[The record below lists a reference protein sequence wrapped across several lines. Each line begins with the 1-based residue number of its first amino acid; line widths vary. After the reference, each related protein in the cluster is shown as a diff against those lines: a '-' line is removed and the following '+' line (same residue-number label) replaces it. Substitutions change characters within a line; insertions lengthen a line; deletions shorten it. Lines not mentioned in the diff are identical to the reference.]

1 MWRDIAATL
10 KAVVT
15 LAEELKQ
22 NREEIKELRQDL
34 RDLTQVV
41 AQLHARVEAA
51 ESIKAT
57 EQENILLRVQNALLL
72 FEKRLPPPKD

>member
-1 MWRDIAATL
+1 MWRDVAATL

-34 RDLTQVV
+34 RDLAQVV
-41 AQLHARVEAA
+41 ANLSAKVDAA
-51 ESIKAT
+51 EGIKAT
-57 EQENILLRVQNALLL
+57 EYENVLLRVQNALLQ
-72 FEKRLPPPKD
+72 FEKRLSPPRD

>member
-10 KAVVT
+10 KAVIT

-22 NREEIKELRQDL
+22 NREEIKDLRQDL
-34 RDLTQVV
+34 EELTQAV
-41 AQLHARVEAA
+41 ADLSAKVKAA
-51 ESIKAT
+51 EGIKAT